1 MEEAGVVFLEDQEGS
16 MAELLGAQAEVVLPP
31 EEPEFQREPSATIV
45 VRKDIGKMTALSASQ
60 TRRGQ
65 EQNQQMVRGNLLF

>member
-1 MEEAGVVFLEDQEGS
+1 
-16 MAELLGAQAEVVLPP
+16 VLPP

-45 VRKDIGKMTALSASQ
+45 VRKDIGKMPALSASQ

-65 EQNQQMVRGNLLF
+65 QQNQQMVQGNLLF